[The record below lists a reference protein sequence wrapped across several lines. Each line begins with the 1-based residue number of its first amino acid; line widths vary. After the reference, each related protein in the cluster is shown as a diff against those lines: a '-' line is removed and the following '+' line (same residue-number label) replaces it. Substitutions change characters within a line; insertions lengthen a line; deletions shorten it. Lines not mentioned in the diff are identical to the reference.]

1 MHLLLIGGTRFL
13 GRHLVDQAL
22 AAGHRLSLFHRGR
35 TLRPADLPGV
45 RHLIGDRDDAADRA
59 RLREALAADPPDA
72 VIDPSCY
79 HPRQADALI
88 DLLGPAQG
96 APVPAALPVLVL
108 VSTVSVYEDV
118 APGTVRDEGAARR
131 SLDDPDGATLSGP
144 TYGALKRHAEDRVTA
159 RWPASRT
166 LIVRPGL
173 LVGPGDPTGRFSW
186 WVERLARGGT
196 VPAPARPDAPVQ
208 WLDARDAAAF
218 VLHALAQERHGT
230 FNLAGPAGTVQPAAA
245 PAAPGPGGEPRT
257 LPALLESLRRAL
269 APLPGS
275 RAGEARFAWVSDAAL
290 DAAGV
295 APFTGLPLWL
305 PEAAEAL
312 HRIDVRAAEATG
324 WRTRPL
330 AETARD
336 LWAWVGVH
344 GAGPRPAPDDGLARP
359 AVGLTPAQEAALLAA
374 PDTLHPAAAHACPRC
389 GGPVRCGMAD
399 PGPCACTTVTLTR
412 ARREAVRERWPTQ
425 GCLCLACLQALSRGE
440 ALAPGQ
446 P

>member
-22 AAGHRLSLFHRGR
+22 AAGHRLTLFHRGR

-45 RHLIGDRDDAADRA
+45 RHLIGDRDDAADRV

-96 APVPAALPVLVL
+96 APVPSALPVLVL
-108 VSTVSVYEDV
+108 VSTVSVYEDA
-118 APGTVRDEGAARR
+118 APGTVRDESAPRR
-131 SLDDPDGATLSGP
+131 ALADPDGATLSGA
-144 TYGALKRHAEDRVTA
+144 TYGALKRHAEDRVIT

-186 WVERLARGGT
+186 WIARLGRGGT

-218 VLHALAQERHGT
+218 VLQALAQGRHGLY
-230 FNLAGPAGTVQPAAA
+230 NLAGPAGHPAA
-245 PAAPGPGGEPRT
+245 GPGTAVPPGEPRT
-257 LPALLESLRRAL
+257 LPALLETLRRAL
-269 APLPGS
+269 AGLPDS
-275 RAGEARFAWVSDAAL
+275 RAGDARFAWVSDAAL
-290 DAAGV
+290 EAAGV

-312 HRIDVRAAEATG
+312 HRMDVRAAEATG
-324 WRTRPL
+324 WRTRPV

-336 LWAWVGVH
+336 LWEGVRVH
-344 GAGPRPAPDDGLARP
+344 GGAPVPAPDDGLARP
-359 AVGLTPAQEAALLAA
+359 AVGLSDAQEAALLAA
-374 PDTLHPAAAHACPRC
+374 PDTLLPAPLHPCPRC
-389 GGPVRCGMAD
+389 GGPVRCGMSD
-399 PGPCACTTVTLTR
+399 PTPCACTTVTLTR
-412 ARREAVRERWPTQ
+412 ERREALRARWPAQ
-425 GCLCLACLQALSRGE
+425 GCLCVACLQALSGGD
-440 ALAPGQ
+440 APS
-446 P
+446 PRPS